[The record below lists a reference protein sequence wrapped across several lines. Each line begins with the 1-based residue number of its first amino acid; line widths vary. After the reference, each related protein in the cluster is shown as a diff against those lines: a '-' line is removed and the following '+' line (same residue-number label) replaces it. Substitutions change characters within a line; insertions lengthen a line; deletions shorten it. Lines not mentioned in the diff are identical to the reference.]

1 MKSFESWPSIQD
13 IAKDVQRGTVTAAA
27 QVEKAL
33 SAIGAASEYN
43 AILAVTG
50 DRARKRAAEIDAKV
64 KNGEIV
70 GSLAGVPF
78 IAKDN
83 YLAFGAPT
91 TAASHIL
98 ETFEAPYQA
107 SAIEKLEAEGAILVA
122 KSNLDSFA
130 HGSSTEN
137 SAFGPSKNPH
147 DITRVPGGSS
157 GGSAAAVALGLAPF
171 ALGTD
176 TGGSIRLPASYCG
189 VIGYKPTYGLVSRYG
204 VVAMASSTDVLGPF
218 ANSVADTAKVL
229 DVIAGRDPLD
239 GTTIERQPTYSL
251 GSSSLKSKKIGVIT
265 EFFGEGLDDNVKK
278 VIEAQIAA
286 AKAAGAQISEVS
298 IPSISLALAVYY
310 VLVPAEVSSNLSRYD
325 GQRYGLSAPDAKD
338 LNESYEQAREDGF
351 EAENK
356 RRILIG
362 TYVLSSGYYD
372 AYYKKAQTV
381 RTKLIEEFNA
391 VFKEVDFLIGPTA
404 PSTAF
409 KLGQNV
415 DDPLAMYLVD
425 IMTVSANLTGIPSVS
440 VPAGF
445 AEGLPVGVQ
454 LMAPQT
460 KDAELLQL
468 AAGFEELQK

>member
-1 MKSFESWPSIQD
+1 MKVFESWPSIAE
-13 IAKDVQRGTVTAAA
+13 IAEAVQSGKTTATE
-27 QVEKAL
+27 QIKKSL
-33 SAIGAASEYN
+33 SAIEAAQDFN
-43 AILAVTG
+43 AILATTS
-50 DRARKRAAEIDAKV
+50 KRALERAADIDARV
-64 KNGEIV
+64 KNGETV
-70 GSLAGVPF
+70 GRFAGVPF

-98 ETFEAPYQA
+98 ENFDAPYQA
-107 SAIEKLEAEGAILVA
+107 TAIEKLEAEGAILVA

-137 SAFGPSKNPH
+137 SAFGPSKNPY
-147 DITRVPGGSS
+147 DISRVPGGSS

-171 ALGTD
+171 SLGTD

-189 VIGYKPTYGLVSRYG
+189 VIGYKPTYGLISRYG

-218 ANSVADTAKVL
+218 ANSVKDTAIVVDAL
-229 DVIAGRDPLD
+229 AGRDVFD
-239 GTTIERQPTYSL
+239 ATTIERQ
-251 GSSSLKSKKIGVIT
+251 SSYALSAQSLKGKKIGVVK
-265 EFFGEGLDDNVKK
+265 EFFGEGLDPEVKK
-278 VIEAQIAA
+278 VID
-286 AKAAGAQISEVS
+286 AQISAAKEAGALVKEVS

-325 GQRYGLSAPDAKD
+325 GQRYGLSAPTAID
-338 LNESYEQAREDGF
+338 LNESYEQAREEGF

-381 RTKLIEEFNA
+381 RTKLVNEFNA
-391 VFKEVDFLIGPTA
+391 VFNEVDFLIGPTA

-409 KLGQNV
+409 KLGENV

-440 VPAGF
+440 VPAGL
-445 AEGLPVGVQ
+445 ANGLPVGMQ
-454 LMAPQT
+454 LMAPQS

-468 AAGFEELQK
+468 AADFEELQS